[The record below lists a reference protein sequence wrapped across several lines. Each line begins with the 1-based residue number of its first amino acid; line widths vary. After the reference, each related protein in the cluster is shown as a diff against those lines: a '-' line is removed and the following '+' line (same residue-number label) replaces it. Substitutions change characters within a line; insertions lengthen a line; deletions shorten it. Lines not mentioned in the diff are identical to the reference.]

1 MQVILQLFFEFLWER
16 GWIDP
21 ISPIGP
27 IGCDKR
33 MAALLTQRVGDWV
46 AAHAAQ
52 FIYAYW
58 AHSPYWPYPLP
69 PWRCVSS
76 AGARAPHPTIY
87 FYIFCGYIFCNYIF
101 CNYIC
106 RKFERY
112 GNSLHLWQNCHRQK
126 LHRQRGGNS
135 TFGPKFHLYHQ
146 HHHHLP
152 KTMGQK
158 FARQQGFVHCGEPR

>member
-16 GWIDP
+16 GWIGP

-33 MAALLTQRVGDWV
+33 MAALLTQ
-46 AAHAAQ
+46 H
-52 FIYAYW
+52 
-58 AHSPYWPYPLP
+58 
-69 PWRCVSS
+69 WRREC
-76 AGARAPHPTIY
+76 PHPTIY

-112 GNSLHLWQNCHRQK
+112 GNSLYLW
-126 LHRQRGGNS
+126 
-135 TFGPKFHLYHQ
+135 
-146 HHHHLP
+146 
-152 KTMGQK
+152 
-158 FARQQGFVHCGEPR
+158 